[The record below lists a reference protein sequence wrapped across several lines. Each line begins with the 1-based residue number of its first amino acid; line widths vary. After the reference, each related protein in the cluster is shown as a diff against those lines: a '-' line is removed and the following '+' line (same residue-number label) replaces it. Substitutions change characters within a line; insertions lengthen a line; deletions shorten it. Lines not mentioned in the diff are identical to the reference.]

1 MTDEKIKK
9 IAELCK
15 DIVIVKH
22 NGIYR
27 PVKNTSSQECYRV
40 LFEIIK
46 LIGGRYE

>member
-9 IAELCK
+9 IAELCE

-22 NGIYR
+22 NNIYR

-40 LFEIIK
+40 LLEIKNLLGEVI
-46 LIGGRYE
+46 